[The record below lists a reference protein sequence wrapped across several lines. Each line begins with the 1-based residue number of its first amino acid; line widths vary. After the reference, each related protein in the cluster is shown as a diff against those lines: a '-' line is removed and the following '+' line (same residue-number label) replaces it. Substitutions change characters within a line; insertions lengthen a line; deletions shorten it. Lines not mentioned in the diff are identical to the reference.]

1 MINVEKITD
10 TTFKVTVRSTKT
22 TTHEVTVGP
31 SYYNKLT
38 GGNVA
43 IEILVKKSFEFLLE
57 RESNTDILRSFDLPV
72 IGNYFP
78 EYELTMQESLK
89 NP

>member
-10 TTFKVTVRSTKT
+10 TTFKITVRSTKT
-22 TTHEVTVGP
+22 TTHEISVRP

-43 IEILVKKSFEFLLE
+43 IETLVKKSFEFLLE